1 MLEPRVPRLR
11 AAGARFTL
19 PHHED
24 TTMTECIQV
33 GQDVPDFELTT
44 YDPKTSDFG
53 TFKLAENKKA
63 GRWTLLFFYPAD
75 FTFV

>member
-1 MLEPRVPRLR
+1 
-11 AAGARFTL
+11 
-19 PHHED
+19 
-24 TTMTECIQV
+24 MTECIQV
-33 GQDVPDFELTT
+33 GQPVPDFELTT
-44 YDPKTSDFG
+44 FDPKTKDFS